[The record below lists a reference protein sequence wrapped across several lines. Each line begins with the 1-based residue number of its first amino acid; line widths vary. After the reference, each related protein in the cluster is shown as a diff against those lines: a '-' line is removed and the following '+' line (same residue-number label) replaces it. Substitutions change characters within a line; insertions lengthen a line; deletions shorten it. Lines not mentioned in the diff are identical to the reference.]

1 MYVKRLQ
8 CNEKV
13 DDTKGL
19 ADTCCYNRR
28 TWSVM
33 VVHEAVEAYCDGYD
47 VGYELYWYDDW
58 LGTEVMFE
66 HA

>member
-13 DDTKGL
+13 DDTKEL

-33 VVHEAVEAYCDGYD
+33 VVHEAVGAYCDGYD
-47 VGYELYWYDDW
+47 VG
-58 LGTEVMFE
+58 
-66 HA
+66 

>member
-8 CNEKV
+8 CNGEM
-13 DDTKGL
+13 KGL

-33 VVHEAVEAYCDGYD
+33 VGCGMRQL
-47 VGYELYWYDDW
+47 ELIVTGMMSGMSCT
-58 LGTEVMFE
+58 GTTIG
-66 HA
+66 